1 MRAFSVHRF
10 LSRSQTPADQQTDF
24 LYSGTAGSLG
34 TGLKLGLE
42 IGSDMGLG
50 RDRSGR
56 KTMFDRA
63 VLSTV
68 FCAIALGSISLI
80 SLTTPA
86 SADGDPDAYIEHS
99 YREVPPTSLSP
110 AEDVVE
116 PDIFPWTNNSVA
128 QEPEADNSAAMA
140 QSAKST
146 EFMPRWEMGATLGYV
161 RDFNSD
167 LRLPPHISATPV
179 RANWSGD
186 SEDFPQT
193 LGLFVTHWTSP
204 VWGWR
209 FAYERQKLSTD
220 LIGGQGGLRVDI
232 KGLHQISANR
242 ILQFPDMTF
251 AELTPY
257 AGVGAGIDILE
268 GDYTA
273 SGATYDVGGL
283 GGYFATGFL
292 GLRHETSDRWYSF
305 VEAKFSHHA
314 INRKDQGGRFKTKVG
329 VSQLNI
335 GVGRRF

>member
-1 MRAFSVHRF
+1 MRAFSVLRF
-10 LSRSQTPADQQTDF
+10 LSRSQTHANQQTDCLF
-24 LYSGTAGSLG
+24 SGTGGSLA
-34 TGLKLGLE
+34 TGLEMGLE
-42 IGSDMGLG
+42 MSLG
-50 RDRSGR
+50 PDRAGR
-56 KTMFDRA
+56 KRLFDRA
-63 VLSTV
+63 VLGTAI
-68 FCAIALGSISLI
+68 CTIALGAVSLI
-80 SLTTPA
+80 SLTIPA
-86 SADGDPDAYIEHS
+86 SADGDPDAYIEQS
-99 YREVPPTSLSP
+99 YRDIPPTSLSP
-110 AEDVVE
+110 ADDVVE
-116 PDIFPWTNNSVA
+116 PDIFPWTNNSVT
-128 QEPEADNSAAMA
+128 QEPEPGKSTAAA
-140 QSAKST
+140 PSAKSA
-146 EFMPRWEMGATLGYV
+146 EFMPIWEMGGSIGYV

-186 SEDFPQT
+186 SEDFPHT
-193 LGLFVTHWTSP
+193 LGLFVTRWTSP
-204 VWGWR
+204 ISAWR
-209 FAYERQKLSTD
+209 FGYERQKLSTD

-257 AGVGAGIDILE
+257 AGVGAGVDILE

-273 SGATYDVGGL
+273 SGASYDVGGL

-314 INRKDQGGRFKTKVG
+314 LNRKDQGGRFKTKVG